1 MPGNVVRPTT
11 ELMLMMRPDLR
22 ARIAG
27 STARVTVSTPNTL
40 VANWRCTSG
49 PLRISTGPARANPA
63 QLTSTS
69 TPAPPVAASI
79 LAQAWRTEPSSV
91 TSRPMAWMFGVAAA
105 RPASTSWRR
114 AAAKTRCPRR
124 ASSAAVARPIPELAP
139 VTSTVSRVVIAG
151 SLGHGPRPP
160 GHLKTDRFT
169 RRQYTDLFPRA
180 TAGHKLGDVT
190 TPTRPTPRQRLLDA
204 AADLFYRQGIGAVG
218 VDLVSKQAGVSKRTL
233 YQQFGSKDR
242 LIAESLDAHGAA
254 IIGHYIPAE
263 DPGAPAR
270 QQILAVFDG
279 LSGWT
284 ASETFRGCPFVNTA
298 TELADPGHPARQIA
312 RDHKLRLRDYFA
324 RHAERGQAKD
334 PQRLADQLMV
344 VFDGAIV
351 QAVMGTMRHSD
362 AARSAAQALL
372 DAHGIP

>member
-1 MPGNVVRPTT
+1 MPGNVARPTR

-22 ARIAG
+22 ARITG
-27 STARVTVSTPNTL
+27 STARVTVSSPNTL

-49 PLRISTGPARANPA
+49 PPRISTGPGRANPA
-63 QLTSTS
+63 LLTSTS

-79 LAQAWRTEPSSV
+79 SAQAWCTEPSSV
-91 TSRPMAWMFGVAAA
+91 TSMLTAWMLGEVAA
-105 RPASTSWRR
+105 RPASTSSRR
-114 AAAKTRCPRR
+114 AAAKTRCPWR
-124 ASSAAVARPIPELAP
+124 ANSVAVARPIPELAP

-254 IIGHYIPAE
+254 ILGLYIPAE

-270 QQILAVFDG
+270 QQILGVFDG
-279 LSGWT
+279 LSRWT

-298 TELADPGHPARQIA
+298 TELADPGHPARRIA
-312 RDHKLRLRDYFA
+312 RDYKLRLRDYFA
-324 RHAERGQAKD
+324 RQAARGQAED
-334 PQRLADQLMV
+334 PQRLADQLLV

-351 QAVMGTMRHSD
+351 QAVIGTVQHSG
-362 AARSAAQALL
+362 AARTAVEALL
-372 DAHGIP
+372 DAQGLS